1 MDRVRPRPAGRHP
14 GGVVTASR
22 PGGTMVRH
30 AVVLRLAARP
40 AALTSTG
47 RVREED

>member
-1 MDRVRPRPAGRHP
+1 
-14 GGVVTASR
+14 
-22 PGGTMVRH
+22 MVRH
-30 AVVLRLAARP
+30 AAAPRPLPGP